1 MLFKSDGREGGGGR
15 DNFVDKGTVEEQIY
29 LTNIKR
35 EKDAFEYLIKEK
47 AVIDF

>member
-1 MLFKSDGREGGGGR
+1 MRNEDVPCRVY
-15 DNFVDKGTVEEQIY
+15 FVIYKGTVEEQIY